1 MTSNFITIEGIDGSG
16 KSSVASA
23 VVTEIQ
29 NHGIPAILTREVG
42 GPLVCER
49 LRNILL
55 SNVYEIDIKTELLL
69 IFAARAQH
77 LTEFIIPNL
86 NGGNWVV
93 CERFTDSTYAYQG
106 GGGGVNHAHIEQ
118 LEDYVQ
124 VGFKPD
130 LTILLDVD
138 YALAGGR
145 IIRENRD
152 RFEKREKNYF
162 KRVQRTYRNI
172 AQRDPE
178 RVKVVDSNQEI
189 HNVIADSRR
198 VVEEFINTYN

>member
-23 VVTEIQ
+23 VVNEVQ
-29 NHGIPAILTREVG
+29 NHGIPAILTREPG
-42 GPLVCER
+42 GPLVSER
-49 LRNILL
+49 LRNIVL
-55 SNVYEIDIKTELLL
+55 SNVYDIDIKTELLV

-77 LTEFIIPNL
+77 LTEFILPNL
-86 NGGNWVV
+86 QGGNWVV

-106 GGGGVNHAHIEQ
+106 GGGGVNDAHIKQ

-130 LTILLDVD
+130 LTVMLDVD

-145 IIRENRD
+145 LIRENRD
-152 RFEKREKNYF
+152 RFERREKNYF
-162 KRVQRTYRNI
+162 KRVQRTYMNI
-172 AQRDPE
+172 AQREPG
-178 RVKVVDSNQEI
+178 RVKVVDANQEM
-189 HNVIADSRR
+189 HNVVSDARGI
-198 VVEEFINTYN
+198 VEEFINTY

>member
-69 IFAARAQH
+69 IFASRAQH
-77 LTEFIIPNL
+77 LNEFILPNL
-86 NGGNWVV
+86 NGGNWIV

-106 GGGGVNHAHIEQ
+106 GGGGVHHVHIQQ

-138 YALAGGR
+138 YSLAGGR
-145 IIRENRD
+145 IIRDNRD
-152 RFEKREKNYF
+152 RFERREKNYF
-162 KRVQRTYRNI
+162 KRVQRTYRDI
-172 AQRDPE
+172 ARRNPE

-189 HNVIADSRR
+189 HNVISDSKKI
-198 VVEEFINTYN
+198 VEEFINSY